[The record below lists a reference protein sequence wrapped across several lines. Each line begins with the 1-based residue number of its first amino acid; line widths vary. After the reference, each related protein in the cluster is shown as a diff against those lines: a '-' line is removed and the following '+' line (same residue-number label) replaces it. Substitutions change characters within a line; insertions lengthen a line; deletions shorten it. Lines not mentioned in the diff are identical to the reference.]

1 MPKFLFRASRTS
13 RIAATAAV
21 LLATVVPAAAAWYIK
36 FDGVDGEATA
46 KSHKEWIVIA
56 SVRLAPASAAT
67 GGVRVAS
74 GDVDGDGRADAPRA
88 RPDRGI
94 SSGSEPVPAG
104 LLLPAVQKA
113 RVLTAAVPAWRG
125 CKVGQRLPR
134 LPIRNSRTGR
144 TGAILDAVVTDCAA
158 EQVSL
163 NFTKIEMR

>member
-1 MPKFLFRASRTS
+1 MPKFLPRTS

-36 FDGVDGEATA
+36 FDGVDGEASS
-46 KSHKEWIVIA
+46 KDHKGWIEI
-56 SVRLAPASAAT
+56 SSLRLASEKAAT

-74 GDVDGDGRADAPRA
+74 GDVDGDGRADA
-88 RPDRGI
+88 RPGRGVI
-94 SSGSEPVPAG
+94 SSGRDPVPAG

-113 RVLTAAVPAWRG
+113 REASAAIPAWRG

-134 LPIRNSRTGR
+134 LPIRNDKTGR
-144 TGAILDAVVTDCAA
+144 SGAILDAVVTECAA
-158 EQVSL
+158 EQVSF

>member
-1 MPKFLFRASRTS
+1 MPKFLPRTS

-36 FDGVDGEATA
+36 FDGVDGEASD
-46 KSHKEWIVIA
+46 KSHKEWIII
-56 SVRLAPASAAT
+56 SSLRLAPEKAAT

-74 GDVDGDGRADAPRA
+74 GDVDGDGRADTAPA
-88 RPDRGI
+88 RPGRGVI
-94 SSGSEPVPAG
+94 SSGRDPVPAG

-113 RVLTAAVPAWRG
+113 REASAAIPAWRG

-134 LPIRNSRTGR
+134 LPIRNDKTGR
-144 TGAILDAVVTDCAA
+144 SGAILDAVVTDCGA
-158 EQVSL
+158 EQVSF